1 MARIRST
8 QKMRIRRSKSRSKRG
23 GWNFPWS
30 EIETFKKKLR
40 EISNINDAMIDANTA
55 NNYTLSEQDKTEIV
69 EKLGGYFNSLTDED
83 RSKLNEQL
91 HNAEKE
97 HLYQQVYAVL
107 QKNRL
112 KDIPEANIVAK
123 SSTVGTVGLATEFA
137 NPSSQS
143 YIPHQSDMVIPTK
156 KPVGT
161 GGLKFPN
168 SASAGGKSRRHRR
181 ARRTIKKSRKGR
193 KMRRSYK

>member
-1 MARIRST
+1 MN
-8 QKMRIRRSKSRSKRG
+8 KSRSKRG

-55 NNYTLSEQDKTEIV
+55 NNYTLSDEDKTEIV

-91 HNAEKE
+91 HNAEKNV
-97 HLYQQVYAVL
+97 LYTKVYNVL
-107 QKNRL
+107 QQNRMKNT
-112 KDIPEANIVAK
+112 PEIKFATKSQVADLSYT
-123 SSTVGTVGLATEFA
+123 SSQPTSPEKL
-137 NPSSQS
+137 NPSAKV
-143 YIPHQSDMVIPTK
+143 MRT
-156 KPVGT
+156 GT
-161 GGLKFPN
+161 TNFNPGFKN
-168 SASAGGKSRRHRR
+168 SNNGGKSRRRR
-181 ARRTIKKSRKGR
+181 HSRRRRTNKNRKSRKGR